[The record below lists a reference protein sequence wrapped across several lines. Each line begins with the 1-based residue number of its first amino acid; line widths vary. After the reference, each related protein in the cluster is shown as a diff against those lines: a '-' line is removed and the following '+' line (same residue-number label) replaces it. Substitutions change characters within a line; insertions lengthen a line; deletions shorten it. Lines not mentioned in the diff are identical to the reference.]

1 MTPREAI
8 FHTERAARAS
18 YLVTMNGNNNEAGLR
33 REVEAA
39 YRKDGNRLLARAK
52 RLARNREDAEDALQ
66 DAFAS
71 ALGSLDLLAAVGN
84 LPGWLFTALRNRLSD
99 LWRREA
105 VRTHAGE
112 LRVSAETL
120 AEIAEATG
128 LNPEDQSVMDALA
141 AALADA
147 IGALPPDQREVIEAQ
162 ALAGIGFREL
172 SERTGVPVSTLMARK
187 RYAIEKLARTLR
199 DWAGS

>member
-1 MTPREAI
+1 
-8 FHTERAARAS
+8 
-18 YLVTMNGNNNEAGLR
+18 MNGNNNAADLV
-33 REVEAA
+33 REIETA
-39 YRKDGNRLLARAK
+39 YRNDGSRLLARAK
-52 RLARNREDAEDALQ
+52 RLTRNREDAEDALQ

-71 ALGSLDLLAAVGN
+71 ALGSLDLLAAVSN

-105 VRTHAGE
+105 VRKHAGE
-112 LRVSAETL
+112 VRVAAETL

-128 LNPEDQSVMDALA
+128 LQPGDQSVMDALVE
-141 AALADA
+141 ALSDA
-147 IGALPPDQREVIEAQ
+147 IGALPAGQREVIEAQ

-172 SERTGVPVSTLMARK
+172 SERTGVPVNTLMARK

-199 DWAGS
+199 DWAES

>member
-1 MTPREAI
+1 MSDDIDRTGI
-8 FHTERAARAS
+8 
-18 YLVTMNGNNNEAGLR
+18 M
-33 REVEAA
+33 REVEEA
-39 YRKDGNRLLARAK
+39 YSRDRGRFLARAR